1 MLGRGAL
8 IPVTVTSGRYGKRF
22 ALVRG
27 VMTADYS
34 LVVSAYGST
43 FFALGFCTPWQIR
56 QGNDCRR
63 REVQAFADEVLPSP
77 KLGWGELTYPAILPW
92 STRKQP

>member
-43 FFALGFCTPWQIR
+43 FFALGFVRLGRFDKAMTVEAGRFKLLPMKFC
-56 QGNDCRR
+56 QG
-63 REVQAFADEVLPSP
+63 PSSV
-77 KLGWGELTYPAILPW
+77 GGN
-92 STRKQP
+92 